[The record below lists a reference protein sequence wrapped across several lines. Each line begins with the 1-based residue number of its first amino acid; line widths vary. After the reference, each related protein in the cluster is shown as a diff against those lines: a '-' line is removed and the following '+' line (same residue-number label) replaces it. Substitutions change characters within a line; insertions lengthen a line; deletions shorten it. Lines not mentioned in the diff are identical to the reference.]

1 MQVRRLCRG
10 PCFGDPA
17 LTSEDADWRNS
28 DDEAPAAWTAPP
40 EDALQPAEHAGNSG
54 RCQAVQTIATMNAGE
69 STAYPACSHA
79 EYTWN
84 RGMWLTRGE
93 SAAGRKAMVFS
104 TSANPA
110 AVVASAAAAE
120 KQQRKQRDAAA
131 AAVAAAA
138 AAAAAEQPVDPADP
152 SAGAGSS
159 VGVGDGKGPQR
170 KQDAAPVPEAL
181 AGLPPPLGRFM
192 AAQGFA
198 APTPIQAK

>member
-1 MQVRRLCRG
+1 VRVQGRG
-10 PCFGDPA
+10 MR
-17 LTSEDADWRNS
+17 SEDRS
-28 DDEAPAAWTAPP
+28 P
-40 EDALQPAEHAGNSG
+40 
-54 RCQAVQTIATMNAGE
+54 
-69 STAYPACSHA
+69 
-79 EYTWN
+79 
-84 RGMWLTRGE
+84 
-93 SAAGRKAMVFS
+93 AAGRKAMVFS

-138 AAAAAEQPVDPADP
+138 AAAAAEQPLQEGTADAA
-152 SAGAGSS
+152 AGAAGRM
-159 VGVGDGKGPQR
+159 GAGEGKGSQR

-198 APTPIQAK
+198 APMPIQAK